1 MPIRIVI
8 KNPDQPK
15 PVKMDV
21 DPSDYVDEIIES
33 VADFWELEVKE
44 YLIKKGV
51 TVYSRDLKIS
61 DTDIQNE
68 DVLELVREQDIIN
81 EREGK
86 VNELQKAKDWISDNV
101 GIPQRN
107 LVLQDESY
115 ENDNHI
121 LIFQDMSDKKKYK
134 IIYDENNEVK
144 EYRPL

>member
-21 DPSDYVDEIIES
+21 DPTDYIDEVIES
-33 VADFWELEVKE
+33 VADFWELDVKE

-51 TVYSRDLKIS
+51 TVYSRDSKIS

-68 DVLELVREQDIIN
+68 DVLELVREEDIIKA
-81 EREGK
+81 RESK
-86 VNELQKAKDWISDNV
+86 VNELQQAKDWISDNV

-107 LVLQDESY
+107 LVLQNESY
-115 ENDNHI
+115 ENDDHV

-134 IIYDENNEVK
+134 IIYDQNNEVK